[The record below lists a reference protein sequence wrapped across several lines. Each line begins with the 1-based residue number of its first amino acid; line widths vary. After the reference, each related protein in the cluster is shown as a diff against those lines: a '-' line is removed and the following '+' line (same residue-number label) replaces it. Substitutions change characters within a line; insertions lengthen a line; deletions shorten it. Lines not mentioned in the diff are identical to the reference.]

1 MRSKPG
7 ERSPAKILIRFL
19 SIPDDASGC
28 PEAQTS
34 LNRRVAVAAKQRS
47 PARRSSLGSGKVPSV
62 SRTALLDQG
71 SDYRFRQLV
80 QDTLAVSARLQ
91 AIRQEFGRTAGLTG
105 PQYSLIVAISQLAE
119 TEGGTSVS
127 QLANHLHVSGTYV
140 TAEANKLEGAGLLLR
155 AANPNDRR
163 SVLLQL
169 TKSGRELLERML
181 PVISRINDEIFRDL
195 TRADFGLL
203 VCLMARLAESAADAL
218 ALAQRYRRAAVS
230 RQRPGAGGR

>member
-1 MRSKPG
+1 M
-7 ERSPAKILIRFL
+7 
-19 SIPDDASGC
+19 
-28 PEAQTS
+28 
-34 LNRRVAVAAKQRS
+34 AAKGRS
-47 PARRSSLGSGKVPSV
+47 PARRSSLGSRKLPSV

-91 AIRQEFGRTAGLTG
+91 AIREEFGRTAGLTG
-105 PQYSLIVAISQLAE
+105 PQYSLIVAIAHLAE
-119 TEGGTSVS
+119 SAGGTTVS

-140 TAEANKLEGAGLLLR
+140 TAEANKLERAGLLLR
-155 AANPNDRR
+155 APNPNDRR

-169 TKSGRELLERML
+169 TKSGLELLERMI

-195 TRADFGLL
+195 TRADFELL
-203 VCLMARLAESAADAL
+203 VRLMSGLAESAADAL

-230 RQRPGAGGR
+230 RPRPSVGGR